1 MVQLVKYG
9 NCSIRVAFKSSC
21 ITSCL
26 WWLLPCDP
34 SVMLYCRCD
43 VLFLMWWMLC
53 QQCGRRSSST
63 CFLEPVWCTR
73 CWSNRTGELLVWR
86 VSHWCHRINPSI
98 TLWPSQSELC
108 RVVRTAGDVE
118 DGAGSQ
124 AHQCKWRLIGSF
136 NLLLWYYGIYLF
148 WCVNV
153 ASILIIIELQ
163 GFISGNMLDCDWFS
177 TFSVWKFAFLKTAN
191 LCVSS

>member
-1 MVQLVKYG
+1 MWSQ
-9 NCSIRVAFKSSC
+9 
-21 ITSCL
+21 
-26 WWLLPCDP
+26 
-34 SVMLYCRCD
+34 CD
-43 VLFLMWWMLC
+43 VILPLWCLVFKLMNVVSTVWEAQLQYLLSWTCVMHKMLI
-53 QQCGRRSSST
+53 QPHR
-63 CFLEPVWCTR
+63 WA
-73 CWSNRTGELLVWR
+73 LVLR
-86 VSHWCHRINPSI
+86 VSHWGHRINPSI

-136 NLLLWYYGIYLF
+136 NMLLWYYGIYLF

-153 ASILIIIELQ
+153 ASILIIIIELQ

-191 LCVSS
+191 LCL

>member
-108 RVVRTAGDVE
+108 RVVRTAVDVE
-118 DGAGSQ
+118 GGRGA
-124 AHQCKWRLIGSF
+124 RLTS
-136 NLLLWYYGIYLF
+136 
-148 WCVNV
+148 V
-153 ASILIIIELQ
+153 
-163 GFISGNMLDCDWFS
+163 SGVWLGHLTCCCDTMEYICSDVSMLHPF
-177 TFSVWKFAFLKTAN
+177 
-191 LCVSS
+191 